1 MTPLHARS
9 KECGHKLAD
18 SIVDFFLGVQ
28 DPDQAPNM
36 TSARAVGCEL
46 PGGLVFMMAGT
57 PRVMISPSLQPPE
70 GGERLQTA
78 TARGF
83 MALVLDAEQR
93 VQTVAY
99 LGKNDMQ
106 MPVSC
111 LCMRR
116 CGCGC
121 AGCTPLPE
129 LSSCG

>member
-1 MTPLHARS
+1 
-9 KECGHKLAD
+9 
-18 SIVDFFLGVQ
+18 
-28 DPDQAPNM
+28 
-36 TSARAVGCEL
+36 
-46 PGGLVFMMAGT
+46 
-57 PRVMISPSLQPPE
+57 MISPSLQPPE

-83 MALVLDAEQR
+83 MGLVLDAEQR

-99 LGKNDMQ
+99 LGKNEMQ

-121 AGCTPLPE
+121 AGRTPLPE